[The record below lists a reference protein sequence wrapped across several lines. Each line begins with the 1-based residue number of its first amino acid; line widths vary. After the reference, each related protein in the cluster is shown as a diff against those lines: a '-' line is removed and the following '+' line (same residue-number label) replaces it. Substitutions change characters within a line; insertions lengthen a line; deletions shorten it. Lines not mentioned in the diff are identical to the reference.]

1 MTTFCRITGC
11 ARNLPRPCYF
21 PLLPPITPAEAKKLC
36 KITGKASEIHKFT
49 PVIAFGKP
57 ITFDGIEGCKIT
69 KHESLLF
76 VRPVFEKTKENEKG
90 FPHLEEVL
98 KKMKLKLKK
107 RPEAEREF
115 VYRLSEPRM
124 NLVVPPEMEEA
135 IKTGELESV
144 SMSKDCKFVNVK
156 IRQGRIVKM
165 DLRTLRFSE
174 VDEREDLFYGEG
186 QSKEVL
192 EEQQKI
198 LNERNKRKANTMA
211 RKKRFEALDAKA
223 EAEEL
228 RDTVKPAFNKPR
240 VKFNAKQ
247 RAEKLAKMEAMM
259 RDQAENKAILLPAVD
274 AKKLQDEQLQYERM
288 LADIMQA
295 QVSSIKLTVVSSGFD
310 WHAAEEAESSGFDW
324 ESFPHEEWID
334 PVEVAETVVAKE
346 EVVMREDV
354 ANLEIVASVETIRPA
369 LPMPQEVAKLVYTM
383 KNKALKKTENVGE
396 ALGAVKDPNIIPTFE
411 DITKI
416 AANIEQAELGYL
428 VKKTDGA
435 EFVAKADYVEG
446 EDPAVSGALVEVD
459 ESRKKFVAGQI
470 IKLADQESFVS
481 GQTVETPLGKKFVPG
496 QTIIN
501 RNGEINFVP
510 GQCVKSLD
518 EKIDFVAGQ
527 IFHSPDG
534 PKFVAGQVMDRGD
547 GKSVFVAGQTV
558 TTDDGPKFCPG
569 EVTVDAY
576 GDDLFVPGMTM
587 PTASGDKFVTGQ
599 TFQSEE
605 GIKFKPGQIMDT
617 IEGPT
622 FVPGKT
628 FETPEGKKFI
638 KGDLVQDDE
647 GNVRFEH
654 RPFEEKEIKEWLL
667 IPNKELQPLA
677 IADRNVVGFIVNPT
691 NTDTIQ
697 AGEKLYGDMVETRDA
712 VQFYLTGR
720 LPKDVS
726 PESKIIPGQLM
737 VSDEVQRFVP
747 GKLMTTADGEKFVPG
762 QVVNTSHGEEFI
774 PGQIVETCERPKFVP
789 GQVVMTAQ
797 GEKFVPGQVIV
808 EDEGPKFVPGQ
819 IIQTK
824 TGATFIPGQMMN
836 TDEGQL
842 FVPGQLVDT
851 NAGPRFVPGQVAE
864 SPEGPKFIPGTII
877 ETEEGLKYVPPDADE
892 IDEDFEISFQGFE
905 VSEEELALLMTNP
918 ADARPHSPIM
928 DEEGLIDSATLKKL
942 AVDTVVVHGVTPEP
956 TQPEKKKK
964 KKKTR
969 VQLDAVEED
978 EKMEVEVP
986 DDGTDKVD
994 VLLKFIKASLCITEA
1009 RREKEMKK
1017 LSIMLGDQ
1025 EHETI
1030 AALQVEAM
1038 THILST
1044 VNGIGDVVRGFLGD
1058 DEQLITDIVDHLG
1071 ETNSISKNDQA
1082 KRALRMAIH
1091 HVVTKRCDKEI
1102 DDIVHLLNVDPENLL
1117 TDTRIQVLLTEA
1129 VGIVCVT
1136 GNVEVA
1142 AMLER
1147 FISEPSDPNA
1157 LRENQDV
1164 VSVLRQLIV
1173 LHQIAERD
1181 PEVARML
1188 QVLQTNPEG
1197 LKDRRKVRELLK
1209 NANMLLAKPKEET
1222 ENDKKFDLRHVASS
1236 KDIPTEIFEQI
1247 KEDRKEADKFVAM
1260 LPDELFQEI
1269 MNDQRCGEAFLETLD
1284 SEQAGRAKADLRK
1297 FKRGMAIVV
1306 TKSDM
1311 QAVIPREFARSICY
1325 GIVPYLLIDEE
1336 GFKFFERGLTG
1347 RKLAPARVIEN
1358 TWYMPDS
1365 YYAKKPS
1372 YEVCERS
1379 LHLTTITIIISLS
1392 LSGAPL
1398 HPSFIIYIRPC
1409 FQASL
1414 FSIINTTLCPVTRG
1428 NMFTETTSLI

>member
-1 MTTFCRITGC
+1 MYRSRRKTTRVSTEMTTFCRITGH
-11 ARNLPRPCYF
+11 ARNLPKPCYF

-36 KITGKASEIHKFT
+36 KITGKASDIHKYS
-49 PVIAFGKP
+49 PIIAFGKP
-57 ITFDGIEGCKIT
+57 INFDGIEGCKIT
-69 KHESLLF
+69 KHESLIF
-76 VRPVFEKTKENEKG
+76 VRPVFEKTKDNEKCYL
-90 FPHLEEVL
+90 HLEEVL
-98 KKMKLKLKK
+98 KKMKFQLLK

-115 VYRLSEPRM
+115 VYHLPEQRM

-135 IKTGELESV
+135 IRTGELESV
-144 SMSKDCKFVNVK
+144 SMSKDTKFVNVK
-156 IRQGRIVKM
+156 IKQGRIVKM
-165 DLRTLRFSE
+165 DLRTLKFSE
-174 VDEREDLFYGEG
+174 IEEREDLYYGEG

-192 EEQQKI
+192 EEQQKV

-228 RDTVKPAFNKPR
+228 RDTVKPVYNKPR

-247 RAEKLAKMEAMM
+247 RAEKLAKMEAML
-259 RDQAENKAILLPAVD
+259 REQAENKAILLPKVD
-274 AKKLQDEQLQYERM
+274 TKKLQDEQLQYERM

-310 WHAAEEAESSGFDW
+310 WHAAEAAESSGFDW

-334 PVEVAETVVAKE
+334 PVEVVETVVAKE
-346 EVVMREDV
+346 DLVMREDV
-354 ANLEIVASVETIRPA
+354 ANLEIVASVEIVRPA
-369 LPMPQEVAKLVYTM
+369 LPMPQEVAKMVCTM
-383 KNKALKKTENVGE
+383 KKRSLKKTENVGDT
-396 ALGAVKDPNIIPTFE
+396 LSAVTDPSIIPTFE

-416 AANIEQAELGYL
+416 AANIEAAELGYL
-428 VKKTDGA
+428 VKKPEGA
-435 EFVAKADYVEG
+435 EFVAKLDYVESG
-446 EDPAVSGALVEVD
+446 DVAVSGAMVEVD
-459 ESRKKFVAGQI
+459 EAKKFVAGQI

-481 GQTVETPLGKKFVPG
+481 GQTVDTPLGKKFVPG

-501 RNGEINFVP
+501 RNGDINFVP

-518 EKIDFVAGQ
+518 EKIEFVAGQ
-527 IFHSPDG
+527 IFHTPNG

-558 TTDDGPKFCPG
+558 TTEDGPKFCPG

-576 GDDLFVPGMTM
+576 GEDVFVPGLII
-587 PTASGDKFVTGQ
+587 PTASGEKFVSGQ

-605 GIKFKPGQIMDT
+605 GITFKPGQIMDT

-628 FETPEGKKFI
+628 FDTPEGKKFI
-638 KGDLVQDDE
+638 KGDLVEDDE
-647 GNVRFEH
+647 GNVKFEH
-654 RPFEEKEIKEWLL
+654 RPFEEKDIREWLL

-691 NTDTIQ
+691 NTDNIQ
-697 AGEKLYGDMVETRDA
+697 VGEKLYGDMVETQDA

-726 PESKIIPGQLM
+726 PESKVIPGQLL
-737 VSDEVQRFVP
+737 VSDIDQRFIP
-747 GKLMTTADGEKFVPG
+747 GKLMTAGDGERFVPG

-774 PGQIVETCERPKFVP
+774 PGQIVETSERPKFVP
-789 GQVVMTAQ
+789 GQVVMTSR

-842 FVPGQLVDT
+842 FVPGQLVET

-918 ADARPHSPIM
+918 IDARPHSPIVN
-928 DEEGLIDSATLKKL
+928 EEGLIDSATLKKL

-964 KKKTR
+964 KKKSR

-978 EKMEVEVP
+978 EKMEVEEP
-986 DDGTDKVD
+986 DEGTDKVD
-994 VLLKFIKASLCITEA
+994 VLRKFITASLSITEA

-1017 LSIMLGDQ
+1017 LAKMLGDQ
-1025 EHETI
+1025 EHESVT
-1030 AALQVEAM
+1030 AVQVEAM

-1044 VNGIGDVVRGFLGD
+1044 VNGIGDVVRVFLGD
-1058 DEQLITDIVDHLG
+1058 DEQLISDIVDHLG
-1071 ETNSISKNDQA
+1071 ETNSMSKNDQA
-1082 KRALRMAIH
+1082 KRALRTAIH
-1091 HVVTKRCDKEI
+1091 SVVTKRCDKEI
-1102 DDIVHLLNVDPENLL
+1102 DDIIHLLNDNPENLL
-1117 TDTRIQVLLTEA
+1117 TDARTQILLTEA

-1142 AMLER
+1142 AMLEK

-1197 LKDRRKVRELLK
+1197 LKDRRKIRELLK
-1209 NANMLLAKPKEET
+1209 NANMLLKKPKEET

-1260 LPDELFQEI
+1260 LPDELFHEI
-1269 MNDQRCGEAFLETLD
+1269 MNDQRCGEALLESLD
-1284 SEQAGRAKADLRK
+1284 SEQAGRAKGDLHKFRK
-1297 FKRGMAIVV
+1297 GMAIVV

-1372 YEVCERS
+1372 FEVCQVGLHLSIIIIYLSRS
-1379 LHLTTITIIISLS
+1379 LIISRTS
-1392 LSGAPL
+1392 
-1398 HPSFIIYIRPC
+1398 YI
-1409 FQASL
+1409 
-1414 FSIINTTLCPVTRG
+1414 
-1428 NMFTETTSLI
+1428 